1 MKKYML
7 NPHLLLMGFFVL
19 ILAGSGTTVKAQDD
33 KKIVRSII
41 ISDGD
46 TIINGKKLSEAKPE
60 ERIKLKKE
68 LNEMEYGMAESGK
81 DERKVIVRRKNK
93 SDEPQEHE
101 DDQNIRKFYWNDGNV
116 RGFHFDLEDKM
127 PGGKHILKFEADTLM
142 FGMNPDSI
150 LKELRFKFNG
160 LDSNLRKRII
170 TMHRDFDTEGRG
182 MLRAPRAPRPPLP
195 PDAPMLF
202 ERAPFNAMADRKNS
216 SSFNYNH
223 VDKDGVPSRMS
234 IRIGDAEK
242 EKLKDITSSENTSL
256 ALDVKDLTLFPNFSN
271 GKVGLSFNLEGRGTV
286 KVKILNSD
294 MKVMFNDEVTSFQG
308 NYMKQISL
316 PQNGLYYIA
325 VNQNAKWFVKK
336 LVKN

>member
-41 ISDGD
+41 ITDRD

-60 ERIKLKKE
+60 ERIKLRKE
-68 LNEMEYGMAESGK
+68 LKEMEYGMSEPGK
-81 DERKVIVRRKNK
+81 DEQKVIVRRKNK
-93 SDEPQEHE
+93 SGDPQEHE
-101 DDQNIRKFYWNDGNV
+101 DDQSIRKFYWNDGNV

-127 PGGKHILKFEADTLM
+127 PAGRHILKFEADTLM

-150 LKELRFKFNG
+150 LKDFSFKFNG

-170 TMHRDFDTEGRG
+170 TMHKDFDTEGRG
-182 MLRAPRAPRPPLP
+182 ILRAPRAPRPPMP

-202 ERAPFNAMADRKNS
+202 ERAPFTAMADRKNS

-223 VDKDGVPSRMS
+223 VDKDGIPSRMS
-234 IRIGDAEK
+234 IRISDAEK
-242 EKLKDITSSENTSL
+242 DKLKTITSSENPSID
-256 ALDVKDLTLFPNFSN
+256 LDVKDLTLFPNFSN
-271 GKVGLSFNLEGRGTV
+271 GKAGLSFNLEGRGTV
-286 KVKILNSD
+286 KIKIFNSD

-316 PQNGLYYIA
+316 PQNGVYYIA

>member
-19 ILAGSGTTVKAQDD
+19 ILVGSGTAVKAQDD

-68 LNEMEYGMAESGK
+68 LKEMEYRMAAPDQYE
-81 DERKVIVRRKNK
+81 EKVIVRRKNN
-93 SDEPQEHE
+93 SDDSQEYE
-101 DDQNIRKFYWNDGNV
+101 DDQNIRKFYWDDGNM
-116 RGFHFDLEDKM
+116 REFHFDLEDKM
-127 PGGKHILKFEADTLM
+127 PGGKHILKFEADTLI

-150 LKELRFKFNG
+150 LKDFRFKFNG

-182 MLRAPRAPRPPLP
+182 ILRAPRPPMP

-202 ERAPFNAMADRKNS
+202 ERAPFTAMADRKNS
-216 SSFNYNH
+216 SSFNYSH
-223 VDKDGVPSRMS
+223 VDKDGIPSRMS
-234 IRIGDAEK
+234 IRIGDVEN
-242 EKLKDITSSENTSL
+242 EKLKAITNSENASL
-256 ALDVKDLTLFPNFSN
+256 DLDVKDLTLFPNFSN
-271 GKVGLSFNLEGRGTV
+271 GKAGLSFNLERRGAI

-316 PQNGLYYIA
+316 PQNGVYYIA
-325 VNQNAKWFVKK
+325 VNQNAQWFVKK

>member
-19 ILAGSGTTVKAQDD
+19 ILAGSGTTAKAQDD

-60 ERIKLKKE
+60 ERIKLRKE
-68 LNEMEYGMAESGK
+68 LKEMEYGMAEPGK
-81 DERKVIVRRKNK
+81 HERKVVVRRKNK
-93 SDEPQEHE
+93 SDEPQEDE

-116 RGFHFDLEDKM
+116 RGFQFDLEDKM
-127 PGGKHILKFEADTLM
+127 PVGKHILKFEADTLM

-150 LKELRFKFNG
+150 LKDFSFKFNG
-160 LDSNLRKRII
+160 LDSNLRRRII
-170 TMHRDFDTEGRG
+170 TMHRDFDTEDRG
-182 MLRAPRAPRPPLP
+182 MLRAPRAPRPPMP

-202 ERAPFNAMADRKNS
+202 ERAPFTAMADRKNS

-223 VDKDGVPSRMS
+223 VDKDGIPSRMS
-234 IRIGDAEK
+234 IRISDAEK
-242 EKLKDITSSENTSL
+242 EKLKAITSSENASL
-256 ALDVKDLTLFPNFSN
+256 DLDVKDLTLFPNFSN
-271 GKVGLSFNLEGRGTV
+271 GKAGLSFNLEGRGSV

-294 MKVMFNDEVTSFQG
+294 MKVMFSDEVTSFQG

-316 PQNGLYYIA
+316 PQNGVYYIA
-325 VNQNAKWFVKK
+325 INQSAKWFVKK